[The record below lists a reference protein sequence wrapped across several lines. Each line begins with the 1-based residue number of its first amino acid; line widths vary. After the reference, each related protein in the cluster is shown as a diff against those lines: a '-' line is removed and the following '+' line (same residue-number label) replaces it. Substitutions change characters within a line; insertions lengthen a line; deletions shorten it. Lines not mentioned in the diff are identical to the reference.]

1 MNFDFDQKVWELWG
15 DISNIFDAEL
25 KASLKAMDSG
35 DPDNMRK
42 IVLECLRRLGEI
54 GYLDLGM
61 EKGRYSSIL
70 VSAQEICASQDASL
84 FLSVEVSARIFGR
97 LLARYGGDQMKSAI
111 LEDLKKGSIIGTVA
125 LSENGMNIDGHPF
138 ETVGR
143 SDGDGL
149 RVSGRKDTVISASI
163 ADWIAVAGKVGDAS
177 AFFLLQKGNE
187 GVTVGEEISK
197 LGYDGVSTPS
207 LKLENCFVPSDHVI
221 GPFDHEKAIKD
232 VRLWEDQVLTAAA
245 LGLMKQSLDE
255 AKDFARKHES
265 GGKPII
271 VHQEVGFKLA
281 EMFTLYQTSQ
291 LLAYRAA
298 WLDETGDREAAVV
311 AHCAKVFCGESAEK
325 VASEA
330 LQILGI
336 KGFTSEN
343 PAEEGF
349 RNAKYLQIAGTS
361 TEISR
366 MKIADG
372 VLSLEGIQL

>member
-1 MNFDFDQKVWELWG
+1 MNFDFDQKVWELWEA
-15 DISNIFDAEL
+15 IHNIFDAEL
-25 KASLKAMDSG
+25 KTSLEVMGSG
-35 DPDNMRK
+35 DPDGTRK

-61 EKGRYSSIL
+61 EKDRNSSIL
-70 VSAQEICASQDASL
+70 VSAQEICAYQDACL
-84 FLSVEVSARIFGR
+84 FLSVEITARIFGR
-97 LLARYGGDQMKSAI
+97 LLARYGGDQIKSAV

-125 LSENGMNIDGHPF
+125 LSENGMNIEGHPL
-138 ETVGR
+138 ETVGHP
-143 SDGDGL
+143 DGDGF
-149 RVSGRKDTVISASI
+149 RIAGRKDTVINASI
-163 ADWIAVAGKVGDAS
+163 ADWIAVAGKVGDAP
-177 AFFLLQKGNE
+177 AFFLVQKGDE
-187 GVTVGEEISK
+187 GVTVGEQISK
-197 LGYDGVSTPS
+197 LGYNGVSTSS
-207 LKLENCFVPSDHVI
+207 LKLENCFVPPDHVI
-221 GPFDHEKAIKD
+221 GPFDHGRAFQDI
-232 VRLWEDQVLTAAA
+232 RLWEDQVLTAAA
-245 LGLMKQSLDE
+245 LGLMKQSLDT
-255 AKDFARKHES
+255 AKDFAREHES

-298 WLDETGDREAAVV
+298 WMDETGDREAAVV

-325 VASEA
+325 IASEA

-336 KGFTSEN
+336 KGFTSGN
-343 PAEEGF
+343 LAEEGF

-372 VLSLEGIQL
+372 VFELEGIQ